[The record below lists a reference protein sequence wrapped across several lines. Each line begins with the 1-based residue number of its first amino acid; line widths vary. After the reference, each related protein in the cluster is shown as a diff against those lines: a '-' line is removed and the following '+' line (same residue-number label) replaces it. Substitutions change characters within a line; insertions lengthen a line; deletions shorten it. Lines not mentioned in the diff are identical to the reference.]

1 MTRSVT
7 PHGAIYSRRGRGPAL
22 SDKTALGQD
31 RSAELARRP
40 RAQPTTFTAI
50 PGTSK
55 HRGLSLKFP
64 LAPQHRGLS
73 LEFPSFP
80 FTPLHFK
87 FHTMAEST
95 PPSTPRVAWE
105 EVEASQESS
114 SLLDPCEATVV
125 QLMQSGECGAASGLG
140 EGPGQ

>member
-22 SDKTALGQD
+22 SDKTATGQA

-40 RAQPTTFTAI
+40 RAQPTTFAAS

-64 LAPQHRGLS
+64 LAPQHRGRS

-80 FTPLHFK
+80 LTSLHFQ
-87 FHTMAEST
+87 FHTMAERT
-95 PPSTPRVAWE
+95 PPNTPRVAWE

-114 SLLDPCEATVV
+114 SLLDPCEATTA
-125 QLMQSGECGAASGLG
+125 QPMQTGECGAASGLG
-140 EGPGQ
+140 KGPGQ